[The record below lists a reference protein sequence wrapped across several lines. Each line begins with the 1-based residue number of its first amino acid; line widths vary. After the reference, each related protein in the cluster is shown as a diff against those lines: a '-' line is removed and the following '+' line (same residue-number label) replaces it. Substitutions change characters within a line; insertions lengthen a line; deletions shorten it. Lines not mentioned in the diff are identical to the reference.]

1 MICLIS
7 LEKSLL
13 RVYSPTKSGFCHG
26 SLPGTSP
33 KYIEHLYFKRHFV
46 RLLMRDEKQ
55 AIPKVGLLK
64 HIPCGQVLKT
74 PKGHSTYTECN
85 INIREIL

>member
-1 MICLIS
+1 
-7 LEKSLL
+7 
-13 RVYSPTKSGFCHG
+13 
-26 SLPGTSP
+26 
-33 KYIEHLYFKRHFV
+33 
-46 RLLMRDEKQ
+46 MRDEKQ